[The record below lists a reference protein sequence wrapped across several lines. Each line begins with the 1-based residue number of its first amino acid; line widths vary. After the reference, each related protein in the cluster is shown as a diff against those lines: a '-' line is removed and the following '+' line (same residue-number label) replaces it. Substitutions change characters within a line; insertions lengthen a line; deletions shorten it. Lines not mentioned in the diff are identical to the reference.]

1 MDDTCFDLLCQG
13 MSAEEAKLFRK
24 MLAEWCDGDE
34 DSFPVHL
41 ALLTCAQWRA
51 AAQMPLTLE
60 KNSKALWAQLAEYH
74 KQITALMVTLGS
86 AGDEKIKAFED
97 TVATHTE
104 AMERVAKKSGNQLT
118 EIERFAREIRGQME
132 SGLRESAR
140 ITKAFVDESQQLE
153 AARLRY
159 ERNLEWR
166 ELFMRF
172 MSYVIA
178 IGSGIL
184 TGYCMQH

>member
-51 AAQMPLTLE
+51 AAQIPLTLE
-60 KNSKALWAQLAEYH
+60 KNSADLWTQQAEYH
-74 KQITALMVTLGS
+74 K
-86 AGDEKIKAFED
+86 
-97 TVATHTE
+97 HTE
-104 AMERVAKKSGNQLT
+104 AMDRVAKKSGNYLT
-118 EIERFAREIRGQME
+118 EIEKFAREIRGQME
-132 SGLRESAR
+132 YGLRESAR
-140 ITKAFVDESQQLE
+140 ITKAFVDERQQLE
-153 AARLRY
+153 AARLRF
-159 ERNLEWR
+159 EQNLEWR

>member
-13 MSAEEAKLFRK
+13 MSSEEAKLFRK

-60 KNSKALWAQLAEYH
+60 KNNAALWEKLAEY
-74 KQITALMVTLGS
+74 QQQMNALMVTLGS

-104 AMERVAKKSGNQLT
+104 AMDRVARKSGNQLT

-140 ITKAFVDESQQLE
+140 ITKAFIDESQQLE
-153 AARLRY
+153 ATRLRY